1 MSETTIAAKPN
12 FVQKSVAAVRKHE
25 RKILIATTVTSTAL
39 AVVMRSG
46 LHQHNA
52 FLKEKGLY
60 EEFYN
65 INALNEA

>member
-1 MSETTIAAKPN
+1 MSETTIAKPN

-46 LHQHNA
+46 IAQHNA

-60 EEFYN
+60 EEFYS
-65 INALNEA
+65 ITPNEA